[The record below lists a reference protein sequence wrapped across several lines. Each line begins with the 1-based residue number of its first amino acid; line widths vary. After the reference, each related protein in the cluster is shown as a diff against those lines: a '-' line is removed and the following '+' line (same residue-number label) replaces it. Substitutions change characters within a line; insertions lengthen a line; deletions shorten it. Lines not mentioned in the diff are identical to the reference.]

1 MTASLTVTAERAE
14 QLVPLW
20 SELKRSFPG
29 VAIRVDLDADYGL
42 TLDVHLPDDTAPVVR
57 VVALEHPDDVAP
69 VVVGAPQ
76 SPGGEVV
83 EEVEPFP
90 PLADH
95 TPTSPPGTSD
105 LFAGTD
111 REPPPHHDDL
121 AARIVALLHRRGPA
135 TAPDIADHFGIE
147 APDVLTELRALKD
160 AGKVEVA
167 GPRGWKVRRRDFDHD
182 AARARAAEA
191 I

>member
-1 MTASLTVTAERAE
+1 MTASLTVTADRPE

-57 VVALEHPDDVAP
+57 VVALEHPDDVDP
-69 VVVGAPQ
+69 VAVTGAQ

-83 EEVEPFP
+83 ERVEPFP
-90 PLADH
+90 PLADL
-95 TPTSPPGTSD
+95 TPITPPGT
-105 LFAGTD
+105 TD
-111 REPPPHHDDL
+111 RDTPPHHGDL
-121 AARIVALLHRRGPA
+121 GARIVAVLHQVGAAPA
-135 TAPDIADHFGIE
+135 SGIADRLDVDS
-147 APDVLTELRALKD
+147 ADVLAELRVLKA
-160 AGKVEVA
+160 AGRVEGA
-167 GPRGWKVRRRDFDHD
+167 GVKGWKIRRRNFDHE